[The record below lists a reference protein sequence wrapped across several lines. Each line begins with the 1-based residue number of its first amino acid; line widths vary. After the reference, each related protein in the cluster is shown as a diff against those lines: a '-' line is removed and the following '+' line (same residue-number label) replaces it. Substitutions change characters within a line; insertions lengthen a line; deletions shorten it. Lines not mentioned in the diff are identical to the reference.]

1 MPDPV
6 LPNPSGTG
14 PLPGGDAAPPLVP
27 NSQVAPEVPP
37 SGAEVA
43 DPSPGEPPVIE
54 GGAEPA

>member
-14 PLPGGDAAPPLVP
+14 PLPGGDADSPLLPGTELPGDVP
-27 NSQVAPEVPP
+27 ASE
-37 SGAEVA
+37 AEVV
-43 DPSPGEPPVIE
+43 DPSPGDPPVIE

>member
-14 PLPGGDAAPPLVP
+14 PLPGGDADSAFLPGTEVP
-27 NSQVAPEVPP
+27 PEVPP
-37 SGAEVA
+37 SGAEVP
-43 DPSPGEPPVIE
+43 DPSPDEPPVIE

>member
-14 PLPGGDAAPPLVP
+14 PLPGGGDGSPLLPGSELPPDVP
-27 NSQVAPEVPP
+27 A
-37 SGAEVA
+37 SGAEVP
-43 DPSPGEPPVIE
+43 DPSPGDPPVIE

>member
-6 LPNPSGTG
+6 LTKPSGTR
-14 PLPGGDAAPPLVP
+14 PLPGGDADSPLLPGSEPPGDVP
-27 NSQVAPEVPP
+27 A

-43 DPSPGEPPVIE
+43 DPSPGDPPVIE